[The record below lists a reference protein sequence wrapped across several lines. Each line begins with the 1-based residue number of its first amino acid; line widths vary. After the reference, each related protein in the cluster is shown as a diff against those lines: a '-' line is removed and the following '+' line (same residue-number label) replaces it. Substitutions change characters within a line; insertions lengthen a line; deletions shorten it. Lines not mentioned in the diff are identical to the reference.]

1 MNKIKLLLDTLLDVV
16 SDIRSLADSLEALT
30 KAICDE
36 ESIPKLAEP
45 KVTAT
50 KTANKT
56 HEEPK
61 LTLEAVRSVLSEIS
75 ANGHGAEIRE
85 LLKKYGQTK
94 LSEIDPNDYEALL
107 KDAEVLK

>member
-36 ESIPKLAEP
+36 ESIPQLAES
-45 KVTAT
+45 KVTTT

-61 LTLEAVRSVLSEIS
+61 LTLEDVRSVLSEIS

-94 LSEIDPNDYEALL
+94 LSEIDPKDYPALL